1 MTENKY
7 KNILLLILVLT
18 VLAVGAVLTARYIRL
33 RKELQTRAE
42 EVTAEETVFPTESE
56 LVGDYTICLSS
67 DSDKT
72 YTAGYIEV
80 DQFGIYILHLLSE
93 YQPRTLAITVGE
105 DGSLHNAELGSGAM
119 KRNRALGKTTIT
131 FIKENAVCTLT
142 K

>member
-1 MTENKY
+1 MIESKY
-7 KNILLLILVLT
+7 KKILLLILVLT
-18 VLAVGAVLTARYIRL
+18 LLAAGIVLDARLIKVNR
-33 RKELQTRAE
+33 ELKARTE
-42 EVTAEETVFPTESE
+42 EVSTEETLFPTESE

-67 DSDKT
+67 ESDKT

-105 DGSLHNAELGSGAM
+105 DGSLHNAELGSGVM
-119 KRNRALGKTTIT
+119 KRNRSLGKTTIT
-131 FIKENAVCTLT
+131 FIKENSVCTLT

>member
-1 MTENKY
+1 MTESKY

-18 VLAVGAVLTARYIRL
+18 VMAVGAVLAARYFRV
-33 RKELQTRAE
+33 RKELQTRTE

-67 DSDKT
+67 DTDKT

-93 YQPRTLAITVGE
+93 YQPRTLAITVSE
-105 DGSLHNAELGSGAM
+105 DGSLHNPELGSGAM
-119 KRNRALGKTTIT
+119 KRNRSLGKTTIT
-131 FIKENAVCTLT
+131 FTKDNSVCTLT

>member
-7 KNILLLILVLT
+7 KNILLLILVLS

-33 RKELQTRAE
+33 RKELQTRVE

-119 KRNRALGKTTIT
+119 KRNRSLGKTTIT

>member
-18 VLAVGAVLTARYIRL
+18 VLAVGAVLTARYIRF

-119 KRNRALGKTTIT
+119 KRNRSLGKTTIT

>member
-18 VLAVGAVLTARYIRL
+18 GLAVGSVLTARYIRL

-119 KRNRALGKTTIT
+119 KRNRSLGKTTIT